1 MNLQRRNLMKM
12 TALVG
17 LMASAGLITQAEAA
31 QWDKAAFEA
40 KSVDDVVKALGGTA
54 PTVSDKVTLRAP
66 DIAEN
71 GAVVPVGVESTLNA
85 TQMAILVEKNPSALA
100 AMFILP
106 AGSEAWASTRVK
118 MGQTS
123 NVIALVK
130 SDGKWFMS
138 SKEVKV
144 TLGGCGG

>member
-1 MNLQRRNLMKM
+1 
-12 TALVG
+12 
-17 LMASAGLITQAEAA
+17 
-31 QWDKAAFEA
+31 
-40 KSVDDVVKALGGTA
+40 
-54 PTVSDKVTLRAP
+54 
-66 DIAEN
+66 
-71 GAVVPVGVESTLNA
+71 
-85 TQMAILVEKNPSALA
+85 
-100 AMFILP
+100 LP
-106 AGSEAWASTRVK
+106 AGAEAWASTRVK